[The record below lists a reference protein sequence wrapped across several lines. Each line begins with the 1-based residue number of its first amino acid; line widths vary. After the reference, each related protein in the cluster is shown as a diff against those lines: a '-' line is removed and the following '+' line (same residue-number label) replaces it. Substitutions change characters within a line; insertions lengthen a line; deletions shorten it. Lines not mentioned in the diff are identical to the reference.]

1 MPEKM
6 ETLYEL
12 IQPIIFAGGKGSRI
26 TQLLF
31 GRPKC
36 LMQVANKTLLQYT
49 IEMLLAANI
58 RQAIVIVLE
67 NELNEIQRAVKSM
80 NLSDFNPDFITIPAD
95 SEMGTAESLRHIVS
109 GKTLRSAFK
118 EVRLGFV
125 DSICWLICCCCGYFP
140 ARSFADTV

>member
-1 MPEKM
+1 MSEKM

-36 LMQVANKTLLQYT
+36 LMQVANKPLLQYT

-58 RQAIVIVLE
+58 RQAIVIVLD
-67 NELNEIQRAVKSM
+67 NEHNEIQRAVKSM
-80 NLSDFNPDFITIPAD
+80 NFVDFVADFITIPTD
-95 SEMGTAESLRHIVS
+95 SEMGTAESLRHIAS
-109 GKTLRSAFK
+109 AKTFRSACK
-118 EVRLGFV
+118 EVIRFCY
-125 DSICWLICCCCGYFP
+125 IWL
-140 ARSFADTV
+140 VN